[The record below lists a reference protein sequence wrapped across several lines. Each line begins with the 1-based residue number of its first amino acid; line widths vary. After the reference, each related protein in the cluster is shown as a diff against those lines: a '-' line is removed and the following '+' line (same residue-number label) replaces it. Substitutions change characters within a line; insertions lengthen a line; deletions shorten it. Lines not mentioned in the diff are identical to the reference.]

1 MKKLLSVLL
10 VVAMLFGMLA
20 TSVFSA
26 AATDS
31 TETTYRGTAYTA
43 GTNTNINFAE
53 GDYDILT
60 FDYILTT
67 EGQIAI
73 AIRSPGDVPYYGLYY
88 FNASARCPIIPAFP
102 VRHWT
107 TDTSALPVCWTV
119 CLQPTAAATTGVMPL
134 LPLTR

>member
-1 MKKLLSVLL
+1 MKRLLSILLAAALLLSVLPAGL
-10 VVAMLFGMLA
+10 IGV
-20 TSVFSA
+20 SA
-26 AATDS
+26 E
-31 TETTYRGTAYTA
+31 TEGETYRGTAYTA

-88 FNASARCPIIPAFP
+88 FNASGEVSNYPGISCQTLDDGYIR
-102 VRHWT
+102 VT
-107 TDTSALPVCWTV
+107 
-119 CLQPTAAATTGVMPL
+119 CLLDGLFT
-134 LPLTR
+134 